1 MAWVVPKKT
10 KTEIKVD
17 GGFQNS
23 PQKRR
28 KNGTYIVDC
37 NFNNNSG
44 GANMS
49 AVTYRNLDVISI
61 TLGCSGYGTKKA
73 FLHIHLSDGKIV
85 RFNEWDKKE
94 LDMLKN
100 ILNGNV
106 KVGIKKKRKY
116 YYLETI
122 IANEN
127 EETIT

>member
-1 MAWVVPKKT
+1 MKLIQIVSVK
-10 KTEIKVD
+10 ERI
-17 GGFQNS
+17 
-23 PQKRR
+23 

-37 NFNNNSG
+37 NFSNNSG

-85 RFNEWDKKE
+85 RFNEWDEKE
-94 LDMLKN
+94 LNMLKD
-100 ILNGNV
+100 ILNGCV
-106 KVGIKKKRKY
+106 KVGIRKKRRY

-122 IANEN
+122 IGKE
-127 EETIT
+127 

>member
-10 KTEIKVD
+10 KTEIKFDV
-17 GGFQNS
+17 GFQNY

-49 AVTYRNLDVISI
+49 AVTYRNLDVISV
-61 TLGCSGYGTKKA
+61 TLGCSGWNVKRA

-85 RFNEWDKKE
+85 RFNDWDEKE
-94 LDMLKN
+94 LNMLKD
-100 ILNGNV
+100 ILNGSV
-106 KVGIKKKRKY
+106 RVGIRKKRKY
-116 YYLETI
+116 YYLEKI
-122 IANEN
+122 IGKE
-127 EETIT
+127 